1 MNSDPNIIVIKYQ
14 GWMNW
19 CHYIGLGAFI
29 FNFIHIA
36 TGDAILASPYGLM
49 LMVAAFEVAITSI
62 ARSRFRFLTIKALL
76 DKGVDLSNKR
86 IAFL

>member
-1 MNSDPNIIVIKYQ
+1 M
-14 GWMNW
+14 
-19 CHYIGLGAFI
+19 
-29 FNFIHIA
+29 
-36 TGDAILASPYGLM
+36 LA
-49 LMVAAFEVAITSI
+49 VAAFEVAVTSI

>member
-1 MNSDPNIIVIKYQ
+1 MRDDPNIIIVKYQ

-29 FNFIHIA
+29 FNFINIA
-36 TGDAILASPYGLM
+36 TGQSTLESPYGLM
-49 LMVAAFEVAITSI
+49 LAVAAFEVAVTSI